1 MLPLGTI
8 ESPEIVIGLVGRIG
22 LDTRLVSEK
31 IKSVL
36 STYSYETKILKVTSL
51 LPKLKAL
58 PTIIDHP
65 LEEYYKTRIAAC
77 NKLRE
82 ISERND
88 ILACL
93 AIIRNKGIA
102 RGEGGSRLA
111 LEAGCL
117 HR

>member
-58 PTIIDHP
+58 PTIIDR
-65 LEEYYKTRIAAC
+65 ERT
-77 NKLRE
+77 LRTA
-82 ISERND
+82 N
-88 ILACL
+88 
-93 AIIRNKGIA
+93 GQ
-102 RGEGGSRLA
+102 LA
-111 LEAGCL
+111 LAGADSPPIRPCRVL
-117 HR
+117 KVAATTSSKSP